1 MRKICLLLALGII
14 LSVSGCSKGQAAKET
29 TKETEAE
36 ETKEEEAE
44 TVKRRLE
51 IYSAEDSN
59 TILATIEDQEIVN
72 KLMDD
77 SGWTDVEKAPEG
89 LEPEYGI
96 VVWQEKKVNYKQPE
110 GTEPEFEIIETIT
123 TFKDSDYIEKV
134 YSQNAVKNIM
144 IPISSVGY
152 YYTVPE
158 EFFEFLQDALK

>member
-1 MRKICLLLALGII
+1 MKKIFLLIALSTI
-14 LSVSGCSKGQAAKET
+14 LGVSGCSKEQAAENAAEEKTEET
-29 TKETEAE
+29 TEE
-36 ETKEEEAE
+36 ETE

-51 IYSAEDSN
+51 IYSAEDSG
-59 TILATIEDQEIVN
+59 TILVTIEDQEAVN

-77 SGWTDVEKAPEG
+77 SGWTDAEKAPEG

>member
-1 MRKICLLLALGII
+1 MRKICFLLVLGVI
-14 LSVSGCSKGQAAKET
+14 LSVSGCSKGPATEETAKET
-29 TKETEAE
+29 AE
-36 ETKEEEAE
+36 ETAEKETE

-51 IYSAEDSN
+51 IYSAEDSSI
-59 TILATIEDQEIVN
+59 ILATIEEQEFVT

-77 SGWTDVEKAPEG
+77 SGWTDAEKAPEG

-134 YSQNAVKNIM
+134 YSQNAVKNVM
-144 IPISSVGY
+144 IPISAVGCLNILWR
-152 YYTVPE
+152 VMP
-158 EFFEFLQDALK
+158 

>member
-29 TKETEAE
+29 TKEEEAE

-89 LEPEYGI
+89 LEPE
-96 VVWQEKKVNYKQPE
+96 
-110 GTEPEFEIIETIT
+110 FEIIETIT

>member
-1 MRKICLLLALGII
+1 MRRICLLLALSVVLGI
-14 LSVSGCSKGQAAKET
+14 SGCAKGQAAKET
-29 TKETEAE
+29 EKETTAKEAE
-36 ETKEEEAE
+36 E
-44 TVKRRLE
+44 TVKRRFE
-51 IYSAEDSN
+51 IYSAEDSS
-59 TILATIEDQEIVN
+59 TILVTIEDQEIVN

-134 YSQNAVKNIM
+134 YSQDAVKNAM
-144 IPISSVGY
+144 LPVSAVGF
-152 YYTVPE
+152 YYTVPD
-158 EFFEFLQDALK
+158 EFFELLQDVLKQ